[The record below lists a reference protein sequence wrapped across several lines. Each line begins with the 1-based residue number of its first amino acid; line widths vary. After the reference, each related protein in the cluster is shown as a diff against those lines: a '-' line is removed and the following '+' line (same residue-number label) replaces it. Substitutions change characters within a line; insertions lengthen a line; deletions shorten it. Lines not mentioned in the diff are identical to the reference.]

1 MILIMSLQPK
11 IIAKKMLYMD
21 IWLKADSVYSLLL
34 VYFESVMLSALIRIL
49 SIMINFLNSEE
60 HFMCHDAN

>member
-1 MILIMSLQPK
+1 MSLQPK

-21 IWLKADSVYSLLL
+21 IWLKADSVYSLLV
-34 VYFESVMLSALIRIL
+34 VYFESVMLSALIRIR